1 MQQCKKSTYK
11 VINDDDVT
19 RENCKEN
26 YQNLHQIPDHP

>member
-19 RENCKEN
+19 KENCKEH